1 MKRIIVSLIH
11 VALVALT
18 FLSVARGQNLDYYV
32 DSDFEL
38 LPIPPELVPYQIV
51 PLDPVPDCRLE
62 MGVELI
68 YPQSLMS
75 MPEPQKEETLQII
88 YQRVA
93 FEISN
98 PEKSAGLFQIDGRMY
113 HLVRIPYTGGLLQDF
128 GGGNDSLLFGIY
140 GCHCFDGMYLYND
153 IG

>member
-1 MKRIIVSLIH
+1 MKNLSKIHIIIAILAFIFGTQ
-11 VALVALT
+11 L
-18 FLSVARGQNLDYYV
+18 RGQTFNYNI

-62 MGVELI
+62 MGIELI
-68 YPQSLMS
+68 FPQSIVN
-75 MPEPQKEETLQII
+75 MPEPQKEETLEII
-88 YQRVA
+88 YKRVA

-113 HLVRIPYTGGLLQDF
+113 HLIRIPYTGASNFWGWEYD
-128 GGGNDSLLFGIY
+128 
-140 GCHCFDGMYLYND
+140 
-153 IG
+153 

>member
-1 MKRIIVSLIH
+1 MKRITISVIHLIIVAI
-11 VALVALT
+11 T
-18 FLSVARGQNLDYYV
+18 FLSVIRGQNLDYYV

-62 MGVELI
+62 MGIELI
-68 YPQSLMS
+68 FPQAIMN
-75 MPEPQKEETLQII
+75 MPEPQKEETLEII

-98 PEKSAGLFQIDGRMY
+98 PDKSAGLFQVDGRMY
-113 HLVRIPYTGGLLQDF
+113 HLVRIPYTGASTRFWGWE
-128 GGGNDSLLFGIY
+128 
-140 GCHCFDGMYLYND
+140 
-153 IG
+153 

>member
-1 MKRIIVSLIH
+1 MKRITISVIHLIIVAI
-11 VALVALT
+11 T
-18 FLSVARGQNLDYYV
+18 FLSVIRGQNLDYYV

-62 MGVELI
+62 MGIELI
-68 YPQSLMS
+68 YPQAIMN

-98 PEKSAGLFQIDGRMY
+98 PEKSAGLFQVDGRMY
-113 HLVRIPYTGGLLQDF
+113 HLVRIPYTGASTRFWGWE
-128 GGGNDSLLFGIY
+128 
-140 GCHCFDGMYLYND
+140 
-153 IG
+153 

>member
-1 MKRIIVSLIH
+1 MKKITISLIH
-11 VALVALT
+11 VIIVTIT
-18 FLSVARGQNLDYYV
+18 FLSVIRGQNLDYYV

-38 LPIPPELVPYQIV
+38 LQIPPELVPYQIV

-75 MPEPQKEETLQII
+75 MPEPQKEDTLQII

-98 PEKSAGLFQIDGRMY
+98 PDKSAGLFEIDGRMY
-113 HLVRIPYTGGLLQDF
+113 HLVRIPYTGASTRFWGWE
-128 GGGNDSLLFGIY
+128 
-140 GCHCFDGMYLYND
+140 
-153 IG
+153 

>member
-1 MKRIIVSLIH
+1 MKNLSKIHIIIAILAFIFGTQ
-11 VALVALT
+11 L
-18 FLSVARGQNLDYYV
+18 RGQTFNYNV

-62 MGVELI
+62 MGIELI
-68 YPQSLMS
+68 FPQSTMN
-75 MPEPQKEETLQII
+75 MPEPQKEETLEII
-88 YQRVA
+88 YKRVA

-113 HLVRIPYTGGLLQDF
+113 HLIRIPYTGASNFWGWEYD
-128 GGGNDSLLFGIY
+128 
-140 GCHCFDGMYLYND
+140 
-153 IG
+153 

>member
-1 MKRIIVSLIH
+1 MKKITISLIH
-11 VALVALT
+11 VIIVAIT
-18 FLSVARGQNLDYYV
+18 FLSVIRGQNLDYYV

-62 MGVELI
+62 MGIELI
-68 YPQSLMS
+68 FPQAIMN

-98 PEKSAGLFQIDGRMY
+98 PDKSAGLFQIDGRMY
-113 HLVRIPYTGGLLQDF
+113 HLVRIPYTGASTRFWGWE
-128 GGGNDSLLFGIY
+128 
-140 GCHCFDGMYLYND
+140 
-153 IG
+153 

>member
-1 MKRIIVSLIH
+1 MRKTTLSIIHLIIV
-11 VALVALT
+11 VLT
-18 FLSVARGQNLDYYV
+18 FVSVLRGQNLDYYV

-38 LPIPPELVPYQIV
+38 LPIPPELIPYQIV

-62 MGVELI
+62 MGIELI
-68 YPQSLMS
+68 YPQAIMN

-98 PEKSAGLFQIDGRMY
+98 PEKSAGLFQVDGRMY
-113 HLVRIPYTGGLLQDF
+113 HLVRIPYTGASTRFWGWE
-128 GGGNDSLLFGIY
+128 
-140 GCHCFDGMYLYND
+140 
-153 IG
+153 

>member
-1 MKRIIVSLIH
+1 MRKTTISIIHLIIV
-11 VALVALT
+11 VLT
-18 FLSVARGQNLDYYV
+18 FVSVIQGQNLDYYV
-32 DSDFEL
+32 DTDFEL

-62 MGVELI
+62 MGIELI
-68 YPQSLMS
+68 YPQAIMN

-98 PEKSAGLFQIDGRMY
+98 PDKSAGLFQVDGRMY
-113 HLVRIPYTGGLLQDF
+113 HLIRIPYTGASTNFCGWE
-128 GGGNDSLLFGIY
+128 
-140 GCHCFDGMYLYND
+140 
-153 IG
+153 

>member
-1 MKRIIVSLIH
+1 MKRVMISIIH
-11 VALVALT
+11 VILVALT
-18 FLSVARGQNLDYYV
+18 FISVTRGQGLDYYV

-38 LPIPPELVPYQIV
+38 LPIPPELIPYQIV

-62 MGVELI
+62 MGIELI
-68 YPQSLMS
+68 YPQAIMN

-98 PEKSAGLFQIDGRMY
+98 PDKTAGLFQVDGRMY
-113 HLVRIPYTGGLLQDF
+113 HLVRIPYTGASRNFWGWK
-128 GGGNDSLLFGIY
+128 
-140 GCHCFDGMYLYND
+140 
-153 IG
+153 

>member
-1 MKRIIVSLIH
+1 MKKTTLSIIHLIIV
-11 VALVALT
+11 VLT
-18 FLSVARGQNLDYYV
+18 FVSVLRGQNLDYYV

-38 LPIPPELVPYQIV
+38 LPIPPELIPYQIV

-62 MGVELI
+62 MGIELI
-68 YPQSLMS
+68 YPQAIMN

-98 PEKSAGLFQIDGRMY
+98 PEKSAGLFQVDSRMY
-113 HLVRIPYTGGLLQDF
+113 HLIRIPYTGASTNFWGWE
-128 GGGNDSLLFGIY
+128 
-140 GCHCFDGMYLYND
+140 
-153 IG
+153 

>member
-1 MKRIIVSLIH
+1 MKRVMISIIH
-11 VALVALT
+11 VILVALT
-18 FLSVARGQNLDYYV
+18 FIGVARGQGLDYYV
-32 DSDFEL
+32 DSNFEL

-62 MGVELI
+62 MGIELI
-68 YPQSLMS
+68 YPQAIMN

-98 PEKSAGLFQIDGRMY
+98 PEKSAGLFQVDGRMY
-113 HLVRIPYTGGLLQDF
+113 HLVRIPYTGASTRFWGWE
-128 GGGNDSLLFGIY
+128 
-140 GCHCFDGMYLYND
+140 
-153 IG
+153 

>member
-1 MKRIIVSLIH
+1 MKRIMISLIH
-11 VALVALT
+11 VVLVALT
-18 FLSVARGQNLDYYV
+18 FLSVARGQGLDYYV

-62 MGVELI
+62 MGIELI
-68 YPQSLMS
+68 YPQAIMN

-98 PEKSAGLFQIDGRMY
+98 PEKSAGLFQVDGRMY
-113 HLVRIPYTGGLLQDF
+113 HLVRIPYTGASTRFWGWE
-128 GGGNDSLLFGIY
+128 
-140 GCHCFDGMYLYND
+140 
-153 IG
+153 

>member
-1 MKRIIVSLIH
+1 MKKTTLSIIHLIIV
-11 VALVALT
+11 VLT
-18 FLSVARGQNLDYYV
+18 FVSVLRGQNLDYYV

-38 LPIPPELVPYQIV
+38 LPIPPELIPYQIV

-62 MGVELI
+62 MGIELI
-68 YPQSLMS
+68 YPQSIMN

-98 PEKSAGLFQIDGRMY
+98 PEKSAGLFQVDGRMY
-113 HLVRIPYTGGLLQDF
+113 HLVRIPYTGASNRFWGWE
-128 GGGNDSLLFGIY
+128 
-140 GCHCFDGMYLYND
+140 
-153 IG
+153 

>member
-1 MKRIIVSLIH
+1 MKKITISLIH
-11 VALVALT
+11 VIIVTIT
-18 FLSVARGQNLDYYV
+18 FLSVIRGQNLDYYV

-68 YPQSLMS
+68 YPQSIMN

-98 PEKSAGLFQIDGRMY
+98 PDKSAGLFQIDGRMY
-113 HLVRIPYTGGLLQDF
+113 HLVRIPYTGASTRFWGWE
-128 GGGNDSLLFGIY
+128 
-140 GCHCFDGMYLYND
+140 
-153 IG
+153 

>member
-1 MKRIIVSLIH
+1 MKKITISLIH
-11 VALVALT
+11 VIIVAIT
-18 FLSVARGQNLDYYV
+18 FLSVIRGQNLDYYV

-98 PEKSAGLFQIDGRMY
+98 PDKSAGLFQIDGRMY
-113 HLVRIPYTGGLLQDF
+113 HLVRIPYTGASTRFWGWE
-128 GGGNDSLLFGIY
+128 
-140 GCHCFDGMYLYND
+140 
-153 IG
+153 

>member
-1 MKRIIVSLIH
+1 MRKTTLSIIHLIIV
-11 VALVALT
+11 VLT
-18 FLSVARGQNLDYYV
+18 FVSVLKGQNLDYYV

-62 MGVELI
+62 MGIELI
-68 YPQSLMS
+68 YPQSIMN
-75 MPEPQKEETLQII
+75 MPEPQREETLEII

-98 PEKSAGLFQIDGRMY
+98 PNKSAGLFQVDGRMY
-113 HLVRIPYTGGLLQDF
+113 HLIRIPYTGASTSFWGWE
-128 GGGNDSLLFGIY
+128 
-140 GCHCFDGMYLYND
+140 
-153 IG
+153 

>member
-1 MKRIIVSLIH
+1 MKKITISLIH
-11 VALVALT
+11 VIIVAIT
-18 FLSVARGQNLDYYV
+18 FLSVVRGQNLDYYV

-62 MGVELI
+62 MGIELI
-68 YPQSLMS
+68 FPQAIMN
-75 MPEPQKEETLQII
+75 MPEPQKEETLEII

-98 PEKSAGLFQIDGRMY
+98 PDKSAGLFQVDGRMY
-113 HLVRIPYTGGLLQDF
+113 HLVRIPYTGASTRFWGWE
-128 GGGNDSLLFGIY
+128 
-140 GCHCFDGMYLYND
+140 
-153 IG
+153 

>member
-1 MKRIIVSLIH
+1 MKRIMVSLIH
-11 VALVALT
+11 VILVALT
-18 FLSVARGQNLDYYV
+18 FIGVARGQGLDYYV

-62 MGVELI
+62 MGIELI

-113 HLVRIPYTGGLLQDF
+113 HLVRIPYTGASTRFWGWE
-128 GGGNDSLLFGIY
+128 
-140 GCHCFDGMYLYND
+140 
-153 IG
+153 

>member
-1 MKRIIVSLIH
+1 MKKITISLIH
-11 VALVALT
+11 VIIVAIT
-18 FLSVARGQNLDYYV
+18 FLSVIRGQNLDYYV

-62 MGVELI
+62 MGIELI

-75 MPEPQKEETLQII
+75 MPEPQKEETLEII

-98 PEKSAGLFQIDGRMY
+98 PDKSAGLFQVDGRMY
-113 HLVRIPYTGGLLQDF
+113 HLVRIPYTGASNRFWGWE
-128 GGGNDSLLFGIY
+128 
-140 GCHCFDGMYLYND
+140 
-153 IG
+153 